1 MDIWN
6 RNSSI
11 VNISKKSI
19 SGIFF
24 FFSLVHEKAK
34 IFLLNILSLYG
45 DIGKK

>member
-24 FFSLVHEKAK
+24 LFSGPRESK
-34 IFLLNILSLYG
+34 NILIKYFKL
-45 DIGKK
+45 IW